1 MTIGSL
7 RGEITVKE
15 DNEMIIEVNG
25 VGYRLQVTTS
35 TYETSNIS
43 QSEAQFYIHH
53 HFRENE
59 QTLYGFLSRFECKL
73 FEALISAHKVGPAL
87 GLSILSTYGPD
98 QLIDIVNSQDIDALC
113 LVPG

>member
-35 TYETSNIS
+35 TYETSNIG
-43 QSEAQFYIHH
+43 QSETQFY
-53 HFRENE
+53 
-59 QTLYGFLSRFECKL
+59 TPSLS
-73 FEALISAHKVGPAL
+73 
-87 GLSILSTYGPD
+87 
-98 QLIDIVNSQDIDALC
+98 
-113 LVPG
+113 